1 MFCEIVSGRLPSFKI
16 YEDDEYIAFL
26 DIRPLNPGHT
36 LVVPKLH
43 YRWTYDVPRYG
54 EYFEVVKKVGLA
66 VLSAL
71 QAESFAV
78 VTLGHEIPHA
88 HVWIVP
94 RFPND
99 GLGGF
104 IDWNGVKNI
113 PREDMEMIA
122 GRVRSFLEGIK

>member
-1 MFCEIVSGRLPSFKI
+1 MFCDIVSGRLPSFKI

-88 HVWIVP
+88 HVLIVP

-122 GRVRSFLEGIK
+122 GRIRSFLEGIK